1 MIIVFENIE
10 SELLQP
16 TNEYFKASQER
27 IKIIICKIQG
37 ATGDTGRYREIKGDT
52 GSYWG
57 YRELKGSTWNL
68 RELREDKRGTGIYG
82 KIQ

>member
-27 IKIIICKIQG
+27 MKIIICKIQG
-37 ATGDTGRYREIKGDT
+37 ATGDTGRYREIQGATGGYIGIKGDT

-57 YRELKGSTWNL
+57 YREIKG
-68 RELREDKRGTGIYG
+68 DTGSYWG
-82 KIQ
+82 

>member
-37 ATGDTGRYREIKGDT
+37 ATGDTGRYRGIQGDKGR
-52 GSYWG
+52 
-57 YRELKGSTWNL
+57 YRELLGIQGAK
-68 RELREDKRGTGIYG
+68 GIYMELKG
-82 KIQ
+82 ATGR